1 MKGGNEALLNS
12 HKLNLP
18 VRLARFIGKE
28 VEESYTGRM
37 YIYDGLY
44 VSHGFGTCP
53 SALQKR
59 MLLQIG
65 DQLVVC
71 AGREIGQGRQRH
83 ARVQRY

>member
-44 VSHGFGTCP
+44 VSGLSCP
-53 SALQKR
+53 MPVHDANNAA
-59 MLLQIG
+59 I
-65 DQLVVC
+65 VVGLTI
-71 AGREIGQGRQRH
+71 ASY
-83 ARVQRY
+83 A

>member
-44 VSHGFGTCP
+44 VSPCLEAHV
-53 SALQKR
+53 
-59 MLLQIG
+59 LL
-65 DQLVVC
+65 LY
-71 AGREIGQGRQRH
+71 R
-83 ARVQRY
+83 

>member
-44 VSHGFGTCP
+44 VSHGVGACIAARIRNECP
-53 SALQKR
+53 CKYTQLTQTSLGH
-59 MLLQIG
+59 LLQS
-65 DQLVVC
+65 
-71 AGREIGQGRQRH
+71 
-83 ARVQRY
+83 